1 MDDDNKF
8 TPEFDTEGRNT
19 EPGKETGLSTK
30 VIEYEKF
37 LNDVL
42 REDLRKILQERDK
55 ICTRIAEYDQLKT
68 VISRIEET
76 SEKSKPLKT
85 EIDFGCN
92 FYVKAVV
99 PNTSHIFVHVGFGF
113 FVEFT
118 MEEAKCFID
127 KKVEQLNQQ
136 LKKLTK
142 DTCKIKAH
150 IKIVYE
156 GLRELQGIS
165 EKQEAPHRDIF

>member
-1 MDDDNKF
+1 MDDGNNF
-8 TPEFDTEGRNT
+8 TPELLSEGTNT
-19 EPGKETGLSTK
+19 KPGKEIDVSAK
-30 VIEYEKF
+30 VLKYEHF

-42 REDLRKILQERDK
+42 REDLRKFLLERDK
-55 ICTRIAEYDQLKT
+55 ICTRIAEYEGLKT

-76 SEKSKPLKT
+76 SEKGKSLKT

-99 PNTSHIFVHVGFGF
+99 PNTSHIFIHVGFGF

-136 LKKLTK
+136 LEKLTK

-150 IKIVYE
+150 IKMVYE

-165 EKQEAPHRDIF
+165 EKQEALHRDIF